1 MDRSSIDVLWVL
13 ISASLVFLMQA
24 GFLCLEAGSTRSKNN
39 INVVI
44 KNIADLGFSV
54 LCFWLFGYGLMFGP
68 THGGWIGTAAFAPE
82 MGQSEVWT
90 AAFFL
95 FQAMFCSTAVT
106 IVSGAVAERIRFGAY
121 LVITLLVSGLLYPL
135 LGHWSWNG
143 LNSGTSSGW
152 LGSLGFVDFA
162 GSTVVHSVGGWV
174 ALAAVLILGPRI
186 GRFSPKRRRLIVGY
200 DLPLALLGTLLL
212 WFGWFGFNGG
222 SVLALTDD
230 VPGIIANTLLAG
242 AAGLVFPILLDLLRQ
257 RHISVKA
264 VMNGSLAGLVAIT
277 ANCNVVTTGSAI
289 FIGGIGSLCMLMTD
303 RFLERHR
310 IDDVVGAIPVHLSPG
325 IWGTLAVGLFGDRA
339 LIGTGL
345 TRPAQILAQL
355 LGIGVA
361 AVWAF
366 GLTFIV
372 LHQINRRW
380 PLRVSRRYEHVG
392 LNISEHGATSDLLD
406 LFMVM
411 RRQER
416 TGDLG
421 LRAPVEK
428 FTPVGQIAARYNRV
442 MSRLERALARTDA
455 IVATASEAILTV
467 APQQLQIRSAN
478 PAVRKLFGISEQSL
492 CQQSLLYLLDKDSL
506 AGGDTG
512 GDTTV
517 LGQMLWQASNDG
529 CPYEVIGHRQG
540 GTTVPLE
547 MIVSR
552 VKTRR
557 QWNYAV
563 ILRDITL
570 RKQAEEAIQTSEAK
584 DLKARQLEKALH
596 DLQQTQL
603 QLVHTEKLSSLGQ
616 LVAGVTHEINNPINF
631 IYGNLHYLKDYT
643 ATLLEAARLQ
653 SPQPVS
659 VAAQNPA
666 AGITNSS
673 DDSELDYIADDMP
686 KLLASMETGAER
698 ITKIVR
704 ALQDFSHRG
713 DAQLKQID
721 IHHGLD
727 STLTILG
734 NRLKSRAYRSKISI
748 VRHYGQLPFIECYPG
763 LLNQVFMN
771 LLVNAIDAVDERAER
786 IHYGDGA
793 VNTEFAPQITVSTYY
808 TGGLNQADG
817 EHKANTKIAM
827 EPDGTEHSAVKIGSH
842 PLANRASEPVSQDH
856 RICIA
861 ITDNGIGISDEVK
874 QRMLDPFFTTKPAG
888 RGTGLG
894 MSISH
899 RIVVEQ
905 HQGHISCTST
915 LNEGSRFV
923 IVLPVAQQVP
933 KIVLEDT
940 LS

>member
-1 MDRSSIDVLWVL
+1 MDRSPIDILWIL

-54 LCFWLFGYGLMFGP
+54 LCFWLFGYGLMFGR
-68 THGGWIGTAAFAPE
+68 TYGGWVGTAAFAPE
-82 MGQSEVWT
+82 VGQSEVWT

-106 IVSGAVAERIRFGAY
+106 IVSGAVAERIRFSAY

-135 LGHWSWNG
+135 FGHWSWNG
-143 LNSGTSSGW
+143 LDDGGSSGW

-174 ALAAVLILGPRI
+174 ALAAVLIIGPRI
-186 GRFSPKRRRLIVGY
+186 GRFSPKRRRLITGY

-242 AAGLVFPILLDLLRQ
+242 AAGLVFPVLLDLLRQ
-257 RHISVKA
+257 RHVSAKA

-289 FIGGIGSLCMLMTD
+289 LIGGIGSLCMLMTD
-303 RFLERHR
+303 RLLERHR

-325 IWGTLAVGLFGDRA
+325 IWGTLAVGLFGDRT
-339 LIGTGL
+339 LIDTGL
-345 TRPAQILAQL
+345 TRPAQVLVQL

-361 AVWAF
+361 AAWAF

-372 LHQINRRW
+372 LHHVNRRW
-380 PLRVSRRYEHVG
+380 PLRVSHRYEHVG

-442 MSRLERALARTDA
+442 ISRLERALARTDA

-467 APQQLQIRSAN
+467 TPQQLQIQSAN
-478 PAVRKLFGISEQSL
+478 PAVRKLFGISEHLL
-492 CQQSLLYLLDKDSL
+492 CQQSLPYLLDKKAL
-506 AGGDTG
+506 ASGDATA
-512 GDTTV
+512 
-517 LGQMLWQASNDG
+517 LSQILRQASNDG
-529 CPYEVIGHRQG
+529 CPYEITGYRQG

-552 VKTRR
+552 VETRR
-557 QWNYAV
+557 QWSYAV
-563 ILRDITL
+563 ILRDISL

-643 ATLLEAARLQ
+643 TTLLEAARSQ

-659 VAAQNPA
+659 ATAQNSA
-666 AGITNSS
+666 SS
-673 DDSELDYIADDMP
+673 MTSSRSDPELDYIADDMP

-713 DAQLKQID
+713 GAQLKQID

-727 STLTILG
+727 STLTIL
-734 NRLKSRAYRSKISI
+734 NSRLKSREYRSDITI
-748 VRHYGQLPFIECYPG
+748 MRHYGQLPQIECYPG

-786 IHYGDGA
+786 IHNSASAASVKY
-793 VNTEFAPQITVSTYY
+793 VPQITVSTYY
-808 TGGLNQADG
+808 AGGG
-817 EHKANTKIAM
+817 SEANGGHGANGNGPTAN
-827 EPDGTEHSAVKIGSH
+827 GH
-842 PLANRASEPVSQDH
+842 PSPQGDRLRSDPQYGCV
-856 RICIA
+856 CIS
-861 ITDNGIGISDEVK
+861 ITDNGIGFSDAVK

-899 RIVVEQ
+899 RIIVEQ
-905 HQGHISCTST
+905 HQGQLSCVST
-915 LNEGSRFV
+915 PNEGSRFV
-923 IVLPVAQQVP
+923 VALPVTQMAH
-933 KIVLEDT
+933 KILSEDNGAIRN
-940 LS
+940 